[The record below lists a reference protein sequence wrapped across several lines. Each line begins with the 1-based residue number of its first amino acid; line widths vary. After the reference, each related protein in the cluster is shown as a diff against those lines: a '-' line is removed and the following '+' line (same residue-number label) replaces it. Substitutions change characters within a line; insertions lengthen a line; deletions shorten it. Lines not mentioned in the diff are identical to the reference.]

1 MKHLLLL
8 SGKAH
13 AGKDTFA
20 DSIAS
25 LGFHKYSFAGALK
38 DEASRGGWDGAKDER
53 GRVLLQELGSVWRH
67 YEPEHWIR
75 RLQESI
81 RHDMV
86 VITDCRYRNEISLMQ
101 TWGRENGYRVVTV
114 RINRSDHDNGLSPEA
129 RSHPSECE
137 LDGEAF
143 DKTVENNG
151 TLLQFCIG
159 AREVVKCL
167 LSGSL
172 RECLQA
178 GSLLE

>member
-1 MKHLLLL
+1 MKLLLLL
-8 SGKAH
+8 SGKAG

-25 LGFHKYSFAGALK
+25 LGFHKYSFAKALK

-53 GRVLLQELGSVWRH
+53 GRVLLQQLGTVWRN

-81 RHDMV
+81 THDLV
-86 VITDCRYRNEISLMQ
+86 AITDCRYRTEISLMQ
-101 TWGRENGYRVVTV
+101 TWGYANGYNVMKV
-114 RINRSDHDNGLSPEA
+114 RIERHGYDNRLSPEA

-137 LDGEAF
+137 LDGESF
-143 DKTVENNG
+143 DMVVENNG

-159 AREVVKCL
+159 ARENIKRYREERVK
-167 LSGSL
+167 
-172 RECLQA
+172 
-178 GSLLE
+178 